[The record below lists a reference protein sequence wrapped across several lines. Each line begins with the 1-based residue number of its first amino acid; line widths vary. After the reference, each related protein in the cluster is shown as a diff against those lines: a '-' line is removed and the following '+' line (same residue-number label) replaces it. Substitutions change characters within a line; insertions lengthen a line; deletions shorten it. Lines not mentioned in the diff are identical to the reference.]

1 MTLGPLAYF
10 VVAVAILA
18 WSYGLFRMVRRQ
30 VRRERDPDDPGPG
43 PGGPLRDW

>member
-1 MTLGPLAYF
+1 VTLGPLAYF